1 MEYLSDTD
9 PNDPNDRFAPT
20 VKFSKKGN
28 DLVIVS
34 MIVNQPIYTTSYQ
47 LQSSNDLQ
55 TWIDE
60 GKANNPAPGGSEM
73 VFRMDSR
80 QEGKKFYR
88 IILKERTDR

>member
-55 TWIDE
+55 TWRDE
-60 GKANNPAPGGSEM
+60 GKANNPAPGDSDM
-73 VFRMDSR
+73 VFTIDSR
-80 QEGKKFYR
+80 QDGKKFYR